1 VAPYLS
7 RVIADIRHAIAYL
20 AGMPDDPRLARA
32 ADLLRLQ
39 TAKIKELEAEIDR
52 LNGVIE
58 TSHDALTHLQ
68 KVYSDP
74 NAHISA
80 VIKAAGLAIGFERAK
95 PPSVNASIDG
105 AALFNLLEARRLAK
119 RKPAVIDLTPTDP
132 AA

>member
-1 VAPYLS
+1 
-7 RVIADIRHAIAYL
+7 
-20 AGMPDDPRLARA
+20 MTDDQDHKLARA
-32 ADLLRLQ
+32 ADLLSRQ

-58 TSHDALTHLQ
+58 TSHDALAHLQ

-74 NAHISA
+74 NAHVSA
-80 VIKAAGLAIGFERAK
+80 VIKAAGAAIGFERAK

-105 AALFNLLEARRLAK
+105 AALFDLLEAKRLTK
-119 RKPAVIDLTPTDP
+119 RKPAVIDVTPSDP

>member
-1 VAPYLS
+1 
-7 RVIADIRHAIAYL
+7 
-20 AGMPDDPRLARA
+20 MPDDPDPRLVRA
-32 ADLLRLQ
+32 ADLLRRQ

-74 NAHISA
+74 HAPTSA
-80 VIKAAGLAIGFERAK
+80 IIKAAGLAIGFERAK
-95 PPSVNASIDG
+95 PPSVNANING
-105 AALFNLLEARRLAK
+105 AALFDLLEARNLAK
-119 RKPAVIDLTPTDP
+119 RKPKVIDVTPSDP

>member
-1 VAPYLS
+1 
-7 RVIADIRHAIAYL
+7 
-20 AGMPDDPRLARA
+20 MTDPQQKLARA
-32 ADLLRLQ
+32 VELLCLQ

-58 TSHDALTHLQ
+58 TSHDALAHLQ

-74 NAHISA
+74 HAPTSA
-80 VIKAAGLAIGFERAK
+80 IIKAAGLAIGFERAK

-105 AALFNLLEARRLAK
+105 AALFDLLEARNRAK
-119 RKPAVIDLTPTDP
+119 RKPAVIDVTPTDP

>member
-1 VAPYLS
+1 MSDDQNHKLA
-7 RVIADIRHAIAYL
+7 HAAQ
-20 AGMPDDPRLARA
+20 
-32 ADLLRLQ
+32 LLRLQ

-58 TSHDALTHLQ
+58 TSHDALVHLQ

-74 NAHISA
+74 NAHTSDI
-80 VIKAAGLAIGFERAK
+80 IKAAGLAIGFERAK

-105 AALFNLLEARRLAK
+105 ATLFNLLEAKRLAK
-119 RKPAVIDLTPTDP
+119 RKPAVIDVTPTDP

>member
-1 VAPYLS
+1 GEG
-7 RVIADIRHAIAYL
+7 RRQTRR
-20 AGMPDDPRLARA
+20 PDQDRPQDRTGNRRLARA
-32 ADLLRLQ
+32 ADLIRLQ

-74 NAHISA
+74 NAATSA
-80 VIKAAGLAIGFERAK
+80 IIKAAGLAIGFERAK

-105 AALFNLLEARRLAK
+105 ATLFNLLEAKRLAK
-119 RKPAVIDLTPTDP
+119 RKPAVIDVTPTD

>member
-1 VAPYLS
+1 
-7 RVIADIRHAIAYL
+7 
-20 AGMPDDPRLARA
+20 MTDDQDHKLARA
-32 ADLLRLQ
+32 ADLLRRQ

-58 TSHDALTHLQ
+58 TSHDALAHLQ

-74 NAHISA
+74 NAPVSD
-80 VIKAAGLAIGFERAK
+80 VIRAAGLAVGYERGK

-105 AALFNLLEARRLAK
+105 TTLFSLLETKRLAK
-119 RKPAVIDLTPTDP
+119 HKPAVIDLTPTTP